1 MFILSICSEF
11 ETIEERAL
19 REPTNSEELMDML
32 AFMGQARTMGMIKL
46 NERIKESHN
55 RMQYLLDVYLFCD
68 GDIQLNKDVLLW
80 PQKINPV
87 FDKNDELVEASKQV
101 K

>member
-1 MFILSICSEF
+1 M
-11 ETIEERAL
+11 

-32 AFMGQARTMGMIKL
+32 SFVEKARTLGMINL
-46 NERIKESHN
+46 NERIKESHQ
-55 RMQYLLDVYLFCD
+55 RMSYLLDVFIFSD

-101 K
+101 TSTQLIYYGKLLANPSS

>member
-1 MFILSICSEF
+1 M
-11 ETIEERAL
+11 

-32 AFMGQARTMGMIKL
+32 SFVEKARTLGMINL
-46 NERIKESHN
+46 NERIKESHQ
-55 RMQYLLDVYLFCD
+55 RMSYLLDVFIFSD

-101 K
+101 T